1 MAETQKYNSKVVLG
15 DEVLIDLTAD
25 TITAAS
31 LQSGVTAH
39 DKTGAPITGTNTK
52 DANTSD
58 ATAAAA
64 EILSGKIAYVKG
76 SKVTGTMK
84 NNGAVAGVIKTV
96 AGAYSVPVGYHDGS
110 GKVAIDTTEQS
121 KIVAKNIRQG
131 VTILGVTGTM
141 SGTEGAKAQAKTA
154 TPKLTQQV
162 IVPDDGYNYLSQVT
176 VASIPVARADNDA
189 GGQTVTIG

>member
-1 MAETQKYNSKVVLG
+1 MAETKKYNSKVVLG

-52 DANTSD
+52 DAKKSD

-64 EILSGKIAYVKG
+64 ELLSGTIAYVKG

-131 VTILGVTGTM
+131 VTSLGVTGTM
-141 SGTEGAKAQAKTA
+141 SGTEGAKDQAKTA

>member
-1 MAETQKYNSKVVLG
+1 MAETKKYNSKVVLG

-110 GKVAIDTTEQS
+110 GKVAIDTTEQL